1 MQRRLL
7 AAETPAL
14 LVGLRGRSQ
23 PIHRDSSSGSSFGFV
38 AGVKSATVSI
48 SSTRI
53 ARSTGRSIR
62 TPLGRSSEE
71 STGRVTPADR
81 FSIERALRRRR
92 ILEELIQTEESYVG
106 DIRLLMNVY
115 VTTFA
120 ACPGHDS
127 LRLAIHQNL
136 AEILRLHDEIL
147 EELHRAVPYSEYSY
161 ADAQPKG
168 HRRWSSVELSRPD
181 MLAEPQTAAQV
192 AKIFSQKVK
201 RFFVYEEY
209 GARHEN
215 MLDSMPDASL
225 SHRGIEALA
234 STLHPIRQ
242 RGIRKSYTLHDLM
255 IKPIQRV
262 CRYPLL
268 FAELLK
274 NTPVCDCPNSHME
287 VESSLIRL
295 REATSIINQAT
306 DDANTKARLEQ
317 TWILQDRLA
326 FPGRKLDSSSK
337 SHIRSFGQIRLCGV
351 LHACWQGSRAIH
363 GMYMICL
370 LYRDVFCLA
379 TAGKV
384 DAVYDIKACINIHKA
399 KLEETDD
406 GRAREE
412 SEWRGHLAS
421 SAKDEDESVVDAY
434 TTLAFDIK
442 GFGSVF
448 GKPGS
453 VARRISIHRATTLGA
468 RLPHNQVILKNTSV
482 KDSTPTTLP
491 INRSQSL
498 LSTQK
503 TPVLAPDRSE
513 RARLEAKSSGP
524 KQRARSDTLSG
535 DDDPS
540 DDADTDSKFS
550 LKLRPNEGRPKAYRS
565 RSLKARLGRLDKA
578 SEKGGRG
585 LWRGERDCSGRSLR
599 GIFG

>member
-14 LVGLRGRSQ
+14 LVGLKGTSQ
-23 PIHRDSSSGSSFGFV
+23 LIHRDSSSGSSFGFV

-81 FSIERALRRRR
+81 FSVERALRRRR
-92 ILEELIQTEESYVG
+92 ILEELIQTEESYVK

-120 ACPGHDS
+120 ACPGYDS

-136 AEILRLHDEIL
+136 TEILRLHDEIL
-147 EELHRAVPYSEYSY
+147 GELHRAVPYSEYSY

-168 HRRWSSVELSRPD
+168 HRRWSSVDLSRPD

-215 MLDSMPDASL
+215 MLNSMPDASL

-234 STLHPIRQ
+234 STLHPIKQ
-242 RGIRKSYTLHDLM
+242 RGMRKSSTLHDLM

-326 FPGRKLDSSSK
+326 FPGR
-337 SHIRSFGQIRLCGV
+337 V
-351 LHACWQGSRAIH
+351 GS
-363 GMYMICL
+363 
-370 LYRDVFCLA
+370 
-379 TAGKV
+379 TAW
-384 DAVYDIKACINIHKA
+384 N
-399 KLEETDD
+399 
-406 GRAREE
+406 
-412 SEWRGHLAS
+412 
-421 SAKDEDESVVDAY
+421 
-434 TTLAFDIK
+434 
-442 GFGSVF
+442 GS
-448 GKPGS
+448 PG
-453 VARRISIHRATTLGA
+453 
-468 RLPHNQVILKNTSV
+468 
-482 KDSTPTTLP
+482 
-491 INRSQSL
+491 
-498 LSTQK
+498 
-503 TPVLAPDRSE
+503 
-513 RARLEAKSSGP
+513 
-524 KQRARSDTLSG
+524 
-535 DDDPS
+535 
-540 DDADTDSKFS
+540 
-550 LKLRPNEGRPKAYRS
+550 
-565 RSLKARLGRLDKA
+565 
-578 SEKGGRG
+578 
-585 LWRGERDCSGRSLR
+585 
-599 GIFG
+599 

>member
-1 MQRRLL
+1 MTSTDSSIESSSDNTKPSSESSLEEPCQCSFDQFCDPQSIALPDSTDSEDIYRDAFSQFSSDDASQIITLQPVRYFSRWMSSLRRRTMQRRLL

-287 VESSLIRL
+287 VDSSLIRL

-326 FPGRKLDSSSK
+326 FPGRVGSTTWNGSS
-337 SHIRSFGQIRLCGV
+337 
-351 LHACWQGSRAIH
+351 
-363 GMYMICL
+363 Y
-370 LYRDVFCLA
+370 
-379 TAGKV
+379 
-384 DAVYDIKACINIHKA
+384 
-399 KLEETDD
+399 
-406 GRAREE
+406 
-412 SEWRGHLAS
+412 
-421 SAKDEDESVVDAY
+421 
-434 TTLAFDIK
+434 
-442 GFGSVF
+442 
-448 GKPGS
+448 
-453 VARRISIHRATTLGA
+453 
-468 RLPHNQVILKNTSV
+468 
-482 KDSTPTTLP
+482 
-491 INRSQSL
+491 
-498 LSTQK
+498 
-503 TPVLAPDRSE
+503 
-513 RARLEAKSSGP
+513 
-524 KQRARSDTLSG
+524 
-535 DDDPS
+535 
-540 DDADTDSKFS
+540 
-550 LKLRPNEGRPKAYRS
+550 
-565 RSLKARLGRLDKA
+565 
-578 SEKGGRG
+578 
-585 LWRGERDCSGRSLR
+585 
-599 GIFG
+599 

>member
-14 LVGLRGRSQ
+14 LVDLKGRSQ
-23 PIHRDSSSGSSFGFV
+23 LIHRDSSSGSSFGFV

-81 FSIERALRRRR
+81 FSVERALRRRR
-92 ILEELIQTEESYVG
+92 ILEELIQTEESYVR

-136 AEILRLHDEIL
+136 TEILRLHDEIL
-147 EELHRAVPYSEYSY
+147 GELHRAVPHSEYSY
-161 ADAQPKG
+161 SDAQPKG
-168 HRRWSSVELSRPD
+168 HRRWSSVDLSRPD

-215 MLDSMPDASL
+215 MLD
-225 SHRGIEALA
+225 
-234 STLHPIRQ
+234 T
-242 RGIRKSYTLHDLM
+242 
-255 IKPIQRV
+255 
-262 CRYPLL
+262 
-268 FAELLK
+268 
-274 NTPVCDCPNSHME
+274 
-287 VESSLIRL
+287 
-295 REATSIINQAT
+295 
-306 DDANTKARLEQ
+306 
-317 TWILQDRLA
+317 
-326 FPGRKLDSSSK
+326 
-337 SHIRSFGQIRLCGV
+337 
-351 LHACWQGSRAIH
+351 
-363 GMYMICL
+363 
-370 LYRDVFCLA
+370 
-379 TAGKV
+379 
-384 DAVYDIKACINIHKA
+384 
-399 KLEETDD
+399 
-406 GRAREE
+406 REE

-421 SAKDEDESVVDAY
+421 SAKDEDEGVVDAY
-434 TTLAFDIK
+434 TTLTFDIK
-442 GFGSVF
+442 SFGSVF

-453 VARRISIHRATTLGA
+453 IARRISIHRATTLGA

-482 KDSTPTTLP
+482 KDNTSTTLP

-513 RARLEAKSSGP
+513 RARLEALVSDVWSRWALPFPGMSIRSRSEQLMRVSASSVMRKFSASGFANSIGRKSSGP
-524 KQRARSDTLSG
+524 KQRARTDTLSG

-540 DDADTDSKFS
+540 DDADADSKYS
-550 LKLRPNEGRPKAYRS
+550 LKLRPNEGRSKAYRS